1 MRAILKEGRVNR
13 NIYVLLGLIMNIC
26 LGSVYSWSVFR
37 KPLEET
43 LDLNATQSGLPY
55 MFFLVF
61 YALFMPIAGRYIDK
75 YGPRIVAIAG
85 GTLVGIGWLVAGF
98 SDNLLMMTIGYG
110 IIAGSGVGIA
120 YGVPIAVSTRW
131 FEDKKGLAV
140 GLTVLGFGMSP
151 LVTAPIARR
160 LITYFGPF
168 VTLRVLGIIFFIVI
182 VSLAL
187 FLKFPN
193 QNMRRKNKEIIKET
207 NSFTRNFTPSE
218 MLRTSTFWY
227 LWLCFVIGTFSG
239 LMAIGISSPVAQE
252 IVKLTP
258 EMAALSVSIFAIF
271 NGLGRPLFGFLT
283 DKISPR
289 YAALIDFAIIFFSSL
304 GMLFVKEGSKVLF
317 IIAFSMLWL
326 SLGGWLSIAP
336 TATAKLFGLLHYSKN
351 YGFLFTGY
359 GVGAVLGNLIS
370 GSVRDIFGSYVFNFY
385 ITSMLSIIGM
395 IIAFYGLKQL
405 RKS

>member
-1 MRAILKEGRVNR
+1 MDR
-13 NIYVLLGLIMNIC
+13 NVYILLGVLMNIC

-37 KPLEET
+37 KPLEEA
-43 LDLNATQSGLPY
+43 LDLSATQSGLPY

-61 YALFMPIAGRYIDK
+61 YALLMPITGRYIDR
-75 YGPRIVAIAG
+75 YGPRVVAMVG
-85 GTLVGIGWLVAGF
+85 GTLVGIGWLFAGF
-98 SDNLLMMTIGYG
+98 SDNLPMITIGYG
-110 IIAGSGVGIA
+110 VIAGSGVGIA

-151 LVTAPIARR
+151 IVTAPIARR
-160 LITYFGPF
+160 LITHFGPF
-168 VTLRVLGIIFFIVI
+168 VTFRVLGVIFFIVI
-182 VSLAL
+182 ILLAL
-187 FLKFPN
+187 FFRFPN
-193 QNMRRKNKEIIKET
+193 RKEKEPNEKISEEI
-207 NSFTRNFTPSE
+207 NGSIQNFTPSE
-218 MLRTSTFWY
+218 MLKSSTFWY

-289 YAALIDFAIIFFSSL
+289 YAALINFAVIFFSSL
-304 GMLFVKEGSKVLF
+304 GMLFVKEGSKLLF
-317 IIAFSMLWL
+317 IMAFCMLWL

-336 TATAKLFGLLHYSKN
+336 TATAKFFGLLHYSKN
-351 YGFLFTGY
+351 YGLLFTGY
-359 GVGAVLGNLIS
+359 GVGAILGNLIS
-370 GSVRDIFGSYVFNFY
+370 GSVRDISGSYMFNFY
-385 ITSMLSIIGM
+385 ITSILSIIGI